1 MGELVEASDQNI
13 GITLYEDMIPLIP
26 EAEEISAALDKNPLD
41 LALYY
46 GEDFELLLTIQK
58 DDYDHLKDE
67 FNLHQV
73 GVVTSSGEMEIV
85 DKDGKTKILEPKGYQ
100 HFK

>member
-1 MGELVEASDQNI
+1 
-13 GITLYEDMIPLIP
+13 MIPLIP
-26 EAEEISAALDKNPLD
+26 EVKEVAAALNKNPLD

-46 GEDFELLLTIQK
+46 GEDFELLLTIREEDFIQ
-58 DDYDHLKDE
+58 LRDE
-67 FNLHQV
+67 FGLFQV
-73 GVVTSSGEMEIV
+73 GVVTSSGQMEIV